1 MSRGIEQRLI
11 FKDARDRYHFVDL
24 LPRMRKRFAVNL
36 FAYVLME
43 NHYHLLLQTPEPN
56 LSQTIQWLNVSYSV
70 WFNRRHRR
78 VGPLFQGRFKAMV
91 EPWKDFAQ
99 CHGDFGRDL
108 ALYLGRRLGGL
119 TLSALGKLA
128 AGMNVMAVSLAVK
141 RFAQKLETNKQLR
154 KAATAVERNC

>member
-1 MSRGIEQRLI
+1 
-11 FKDARDRYHFVDL
+11 
-24 LPRMRKRFAVNL
+24 
-36 FAYVLME
+36 
-43 NHYHLLLQTPEPN
+43 
-56 LSQTIQWLNVSYSV
+56 
-70 WFNRRHRR
+70 
-78 VGPLFQGRFKAMV
+78 MV